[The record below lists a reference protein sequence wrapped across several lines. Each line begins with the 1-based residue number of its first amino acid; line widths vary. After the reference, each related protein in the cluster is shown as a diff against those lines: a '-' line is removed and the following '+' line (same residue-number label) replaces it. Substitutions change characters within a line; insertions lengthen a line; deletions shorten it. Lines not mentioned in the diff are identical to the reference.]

1 MIAKSKSSM
10 KYPVGKVNIS
20 CAPVVA
26 TAVYIIGDA
35 KETDPVPNP
44 EIIVLF
50 GIRKMICLK

>member
-20 CAPVVA
+20 YAPVVT
-26 TAVYIIGDA
+26 TAVNIIGDV
-35 KETDPVPNP
+35 KETDPVPKP

-50 GIRKMICLK
+50 GISKMICLK